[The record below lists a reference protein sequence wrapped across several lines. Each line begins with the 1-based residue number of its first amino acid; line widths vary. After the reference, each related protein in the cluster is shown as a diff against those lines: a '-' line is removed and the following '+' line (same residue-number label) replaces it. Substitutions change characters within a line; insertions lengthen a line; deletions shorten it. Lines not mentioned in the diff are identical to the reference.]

1 MALQKDDAVSI
12 KHTLLSGVV
21 TGAALDEVA
30 LVITYKVAYD
40 DNEGN
45 PQERYFTDDQLVLA

>member
-1 MALQKDDAVSI
+1 MALKIDDAVSI

-30 LVITYKVAYD
+30 LVITYKVKYD
-40 DNEGN
+40 DNEGIE
-45 PQERYFTDDQLVLA
+45 QERYFSEDQLVAA